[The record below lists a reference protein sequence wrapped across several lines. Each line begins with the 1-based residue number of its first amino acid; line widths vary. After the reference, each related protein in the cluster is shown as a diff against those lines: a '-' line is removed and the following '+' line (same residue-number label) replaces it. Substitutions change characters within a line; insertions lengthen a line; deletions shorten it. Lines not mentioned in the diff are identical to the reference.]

1 MGFWEEQMRHIPEYY
16 DEMYQ
21 DGFTPD
27 EIMYAVKKKMDREYR
42 ERIQKQQQEKEFE
55 KELEKRM
62 SEIIE
67 KTLDDLLDNLNFNN
81 K

>member
-1 MGFWEEQMRHIPEYY
+1 MGFWDDYMRHVPEYY

-27 EIMYAVKKKMDREYR
+27 EIMYAARKKMNREF
-42 ERIQKQQQEKEFE
+42 EEQKRRQQEERME
-55 KELEKRM
+55 KLLEKKL
-62 SEIIE
+62 EKQIEEFIE
-67 KTLDDLLDNLNFNN
+67 KTLDELLKDFG

>member
-1 MGFWEEQMRHIPEYY
+1 MGFWDDYMRHVPDYY

-21 DGFTPD
+21 DGFAPD
-27 EIMYAVKKKMDREYR
+27 EIMYAVKKKMDREYK

-55 KELEKRM
+55 KELEKQIA
-62 SEIIE
+62 EIIE
-67 KTLDDLLDNLNFNN
+67 KTLDELLDGFY

>member
-1 MGFWEEQMRHIPEYY
+1 MGFWDDYMRHVPEYY

-27 EIMYAVKKKMDREYR
+27 EIMYAVKKKMDREYK

-55 KELEKRM
+55 KELEKQIA
-62 SEIIE
+62 EII
-67 KTLDDLLDNLNFNN
+67 KKILDELLDGFY

>member
-42 ERIQKQQQEKEFE
+42 ERIQKQQQEKE
-55 KELEKRM
+55 LEKRM

>member
-1 MGFWEEQMRHIPEYY
+1 MGFWEDQMRHVPEYY

-27 EIMYAVKKKMDREYR
+27 EIMYAVRKKMDREYN

-55 KELEKRM
+55 KELERRIA
-62 SEIIE
+62 EIIE
-67 KTLDDLLDNLNFNN
+67 NTFDELLKDFG
-81 K
+81 